1 MTERVLVGSIAGSYG
16 VQGDVRIKSFCA
28 HATDI
33 FAYALTTEDGTRE
46 FNAVLVRPVKNG
58 FAAQI
63 SGISTKEEAD
73 ALRGTQLFATRDQLP
88 EADEDEYYYAD
99 LIGLK
104 VLDTGGTE
112 LGVVKQVMDHGAGD
126 LLEVLGPKLRD
137 TVLVPFTKEVVP
149 TVDLNGGRV
158 IVDPPEGLFELTE

>member
-28 HATDI
+28 QATDI
-33 FAYALTTEDGTRE
+33 FGYTLTDEDGSRA

-58 FAAQI
+58 FAAQVD
-63 SGISTKEEAD
+63 GVATKEDAD
-73 ALRGTQLFATRDQLP
+73 ALRGTQLFASRDQLP
-88 EADEDEYYYAD
+88 DAEEDEYYYAD

-112 LGVVKQVMDHGAGD
+112 MGVIKQVMDHGAGD

-149 TVDLNGGRV
+149 TVDLSGGRV
-158 IVDPPEGLFELTE
+158 IVDPPEGLFVWIE